1 MRQQT
6 SSRLPEKPCGGAIV
20 SNRSPQFI
28 TIGPP
33 IVDQQVVQ
41 NKQTFQAVQDNTARY
56 RNYLP
61 EENSEKSIAHNPNNL
76 VRPQKVKVDFAALVK
91 QFDFS
96 HTKLRKSTPR

>member
-6 SSRLPEKPCGGAIV
+6 SSRLPEKPFVGVIV
-20 SNRSPQFI
+20 SHRFPQFI

-33 IVDQQVVQ
+33 MVDQQVVQ
-41 NKQTFQAVQDNTARY
+41 NKQTLQAVQDNTARY

-61 EENSEKSIAHNPNNL
+61 DEKSEKSIAHNPNNL

-96 HTKLRKSTPR
+96 HTKLRKSAPR